1 MLIIIENHKTTVLK
15 QSKWLKNNTLVQV
28 DLYAFRATFL
38 DRVWSSIDINV
49 ESKGLLYE
57 GVQFRQDPMTV
68 HRGATTT
75 HQVCVA
81 RNPFLEVGRRL
92 LSLHNGSMAEDHKQ
106 AEMFSEQR
114 NATSLVSLPIKV
126 SDPQGP
132 AGGPQR
138 LFPLPT
144 LHGTSNM
151 RIAGSQHQTPA
162 AQCFI
167 NPQLHC
173 FVWDTVSVQH
183 L

>member
-1 MLIIIENHKTTVLK
+1 MSFLVNLRTYLLIIIENHKTTVLK

-68 HRGATTT
+68 HRKATTA
-75 HQVCVA
+75 HQVCDT

-126 SDPQGP
+126 SDLQEK
-132 AGGPQR
+132 AGGPHR
-138 LFPLPT
+138 FFPLPP

-151 RIAGSQHQTPA
+151 RITDSQHPTPA
-162 AQCFI
+162 AHCFI
-167 NPQLHC
+167 NP
-173 FVWDTVSVQH
+173 
-183 L
+183 